1 MWLLFLVEMTDA
13 NPLGWKRDFAAEYS
27 QKNHDMLWEEIDEVA
42 SQALPELEEIFT
54 GEYRDDNPRLQMS
67 SEQRDYFQ
75 TLLLH
80 QILTEL
86 RMLRAHLIRFYRDV
100 T

>member
-1 MWLLFLVEMTDA
+1 MTDA
-13 NPLGWKRDFAAEYS
+13 NPVGWKRDFAAEYS
-27 QKNHDMLWEEIDEVA
+27 QKNHDMLWEEIDEA
-42 SQALPELEEIFT
+42 DSRALPELEDIYK
-54 GEYRDDNPRLQMS
+54 GEYSDDNPRLQMS

-86 RMLRAHLIRFYRDV
+86 RMLRAHLIQFYRDV

>member
-1 MWLLFLVEMTDA
+1 MGETPLVTIY
-13 NPLGWKRDFAAEYS
+13 PVGWKRDFAAEYTD
-27 QKNHDMLWEEIDEVA
+27 KNHDMLWEEIDEA
-42 SQALPELEEIFT
+42 DSRALPDLEETFT
-54 GEYRDDNPRLQMS
+54 GDYSDRNPRLQMS
-67 SEQRDYFQ
+67 PEQRDYFQ